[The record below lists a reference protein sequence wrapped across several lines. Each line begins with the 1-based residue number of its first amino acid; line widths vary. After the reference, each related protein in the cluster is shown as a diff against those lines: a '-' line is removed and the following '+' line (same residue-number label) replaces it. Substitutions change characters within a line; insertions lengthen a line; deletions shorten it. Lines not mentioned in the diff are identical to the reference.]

1 MADERASFPT
11 LEDASGIGEALRTV
25 QEGQS
30 VASKNGALAWAFKDS
45 SGNAI
50 AAPVRTIGDAAAGLP
65 VLPVAAFRDSSG
77 NLVFPQLNAANQLPV
92 TFAATGNGKKARGEV
107 LAGSATLTTV
117 ATLTLATSKTYDN
130 LNFVVSCFRDALF
143 QVIWND
149 DGVETVLGD
158 ALCGPGQFT
167 FHGALPDAEF
177 TSGASGTQQLLIK
190 ALNTTGSLSALR
202 AALSVNE
209 G

>member
-1 MADERASFPT
+1 MADERASFPS
-11 LEDASGIGEALRTV
+11 LENASGIGEALRTV
-25 QEGQS
+25 QEGES
-30 VASKNGALAWAFKDS
+30 VASKNGALGFSHKDL

-50 AAPVRTIGDAAAGLP
+50 AAPVRNDGEANGP
-65 VLPVAAFRDSSG
+65 GVPGFAFQDSSG
-77 NLVFPQLNAANQLPV
+77 NLTRPQLNSAGQLPV
-92 TFAATGNGKKARGEV
+92 TLSATGNGKKARGEL
-107 LAGSATLTTV
+107 LAGSGTLVTI
-117 ATLTLATSKTYDN
+117 ATLTLATSKTYDQ
-130 LNFVVSCFRDALF
+130 LNFIVSCFRDALF

-149 DGVETVLGD
+149 DGAETVLAD

-190 ALNTTGSLSALR
+190 AINTTGSLSALR
-202 AALSVNE
+202 ASLSVNE